1 MPATAA
7 HASFPRGALLAAAGI
22 IGLSLAAAAIG
33 RATGPVATPPAST
46 VVQSR
51 LLRFDDRP
59 DGSVAVLDPAT
70 GKLVAIEAPGT
81 NGFLRAT
88 LRTLARER
96 RTEDIGAHA
105 PFLLTHWADGRLT
118 LDDPTTRRHL
128 ELEAFGI
135 TNMEAFARL
144 MPAAPHAIAQQTTGG
159 ARP

>member
-1 MPATAA
+1 MPATAT
-7 HASFPRGALLAAAGI
+7 HPSFPRGTLLAAAGI

-33 RATGPVATPPAST
+33 RVTGPVATPPVSA

-59 DGSVAVLDPAT
+59 DGSVAVLDAAT
-70 GKLVAIEAPGT
+70 GRLVAVEAPGT

-96 RTEDIGAHA
+96 LTEHLGAHT
-105 PFLLTHWADGRLT
+105 PFRLTHWADGRLT
-118 LDDPTTRRHL
+118 LDDPATHRHL

-144 MPAAPHAIAQQTTGG
+144 MPAAPRGSAPQTTGG
-159 ARP
+159 AKP